1 MLAPSYQEVQKMVT
15 SKYSAY
21 LGFLAGLLLP
31 APLVRA
37 ADEAKVT
44 QAQWRA

>member
-1 MLAPSYQEVQKMVT
+1 MTQSYQEVRMMVI
-15 SKYSAY
+15 SKYSAF
-21 LGFLAGLLLP
+21 LGLLAGLLLA